1 MQFSLGVNY
10 WPRSTAT
17 AMWRRFDAGEIRE
30 DFARIAAL
38 GLDTVRFFV
47 RWDDFQPRPDV
58 VDPVMLDRLA
68 RVVAAAGDARL
79 RAMPTLFCG
88 HMSGV
93 NFLPEWALDRTS
105 RRGRYRTIAGETES
119 PFGIGDIY
127 TGPVLEAQVY
137 LARAVAE
144 RLSGHPAIAAW
155 DLGHDFGSV
164 HAPADAKVF
173 AGEHSTVPA
182 AEPEVA
188 EWSRRLTAAL
198 RASAPI
204 AVTAGTSARDLTH
217 DRNLRFGSLC
227 APFGFASMQ
236 GTNVGLAF
244 ARNRRDPEAIPFLAT
259 IAASFSYKPVLVSGF
274 GNPTCPPGKFSAFE
288 RFASEHEPPN
298 QTISPDDGVFATY
311 PCLTEDEN
319 AAYCRAVL
327 ARLHADGRLGA
338 YWWCWTDYADDLRG
352 EPPFDER
359 PHEMTFG
366 IVRADGSE
374 KPVARALAAF
384 ASERRTVGREF
395 DMPMIAS
402 TYYFRT
408 LPASTKTLY
417 DAYLRAVGE
426 RGE

>member
-1 MQFSLGVNY
+1 
-10 WPRSTAT
+10 
-17 AMWRRFDAGEIRE
+17 
-30 DFARIAAL
+30 
-38 GLDTVRFFV
+38 
-47 RWDDFQPRPDV
+47 
-58 VDPVMLDRLA
+58 MLDRLA
-68 RVVAAAGDARL
+68 TEVAAAGEARL

-88 HMSGV
+88 HMNGV
-93 NFLPEWALDRTS
+93 NFLPEWSLDRTS
-105 RRGRYRTIAGETES
+105 RRGRYRTIVGETES
-119 PFGIGDIY
+119 PFGVGDIY
-127 TGPVLEAQVY
+127 SGPLLEAQVR

-144 RLSGHPAIAAW
+144 RLGAHPALAAW

-164 HAPADAKVF
+164 HAPAGAKVF

-182 AEPEVA
+182 AEPQVA
-188 EWSRRLTAAL
+188 EWSRRLTSAL
-198 RASAPI
+198 RASAPV
-204 AVTAGTSARDLTH
+204 AVTAGTSAADVTH

-227 APFGFASMQ
+227 APFAFASMQ
-236 GTNVGLAF
+236 GTNVDLAF
-244 ARNRRDPEAIPFLAT
+244 ARNRRDPDAIPFLAT

-298 QTISPDDGVFATY
+298 QTISPSDGVFATY

-338 YWWCWTDYADDLRG
+338 YWWCWTDYPGDVRD

-359 PHEMTFG
+359 PHEMTCG

-384 ASERRTVGREF
+384 ASESRSVKREF

-402 TYYFRT
+402 TYYYRT
-408 LPASTKTLY
+408 LPASTTTLY
-417 DAYLRAVGE
+417 EAYLRTVGD
-426 RGE
+426 RGD

>member
-1 MQFSLGVNY
+1 M
-10 WPRSTAT
+10 

-47 RWDDFQPRPDV
+47 RWDDFQPRADV
-58 VDPVMLDRLA
+58 VDPVMLERLA
-68 RVVAAAGDARL
+68 TVVDAAGDAHL
-79 RAMPTLFCG
+79 HALPTLFCG
-88 HMSGV
+88 HMCGV
-93 NFLPEWALDRTS
+93 NYLPDWALDRTS
-105 RRGRYRTIAGETES
+105 RHGRYRTIAGETES

-127 TGPVLEAQVY
+127 TGTLLVAQERF
-137 LARAVAE
+137 ARAVAE
-144 RLSGHPAIAAW
+144 RLDGHPALAAW
-155 DLGHDFGSV
+155 DIGHDFGSV
-164 HAPADAKVF
+164 HAPAGAKVF

-182 AEPEVA
+182 AEPQVA
-188 EWSRRLTAAL
+188 EWSRRLTSAL
-198 RASAPI
+198 RTSAPV
-204 AVTAGTSARDLTH
+204 AVTAGTSAGDVTH

-227 APFGFASMQ
+227 APFAFASMQ
-236 GTNVGLAF
+236 GTNVDLAF
-244 ARNRRDPEAIPFLAT
+244 ARNRRDPDAIPFLAT

-274 GNPTCPPGKFSAFE
+274 GNPTCPAGKFSAFE
-288 RFASEHEPPN
+288 RFAGEQEPPH
-298 QTISPDDGVFATY
+298 QTIAPSDAVFATY

-338 YWWCWTDYADDLRG
+338 YWWCWTDYAEGLRD

-359 PHEMTFG
+359 PYEMTFG

-384 ASERRTVGREF
+384 ASEGRTVGRAF

-402 TYYFRT
+402 TYYYRT

-417 DAYLRAVGE
+417 DAYLRAAGE
-426 RGE
+426 RVE